1 MRQDFTQQH
10 VRIAISTVLGKD
22 KLLLESFSGT
32 ETLSRPFAFS
42 LSMKSAEVALDPDA
56 IIGTLATAQVTHSD
70 GMTRY
75 FHGLISGFTQVG
87 IDADFAWYSAEM
99 VPSLWLLSLSRDRRI
114 YQNQSTVQIVESV
127 LQSFGIQFENRLK
140 ATYSTREY
148 CVQYDETPLDFVM
161 RLMAQ
166 EGIFYFFKFANG
178 SHTMVLGDDA
188 SAHTDCHSA
197 ALVFRGRADTR
208 GWPDSVLRFEA
219 GGRLVTR
226 DYHGRD
232 YDYLKPSTSLA
243 AQASGQAGRGKAY
256 QYPHLHN
263 TVAAGNQQHNVLVQA
278 SQAES
283 SNAAGESL
291 CNALYAGGACKLE
304 QHPNARLNTRYVLRS
319 VSHRADISG
328 YTNHFEAFPA
338 TLLFRP
344 PRSVPQPV
352 VAGSHS
358 AFVVGPDGEEIWTDL
373 HGRVKVKFHWDQSD
387 TKDDKASCWVRVSQ
401 AWAGNGW
408 GALFIPRIGQEV
420 IVSYLDGNPDRP
432 LITGSVYNGEQATP
446 VNLPNKQ
453 MQSVIR
459 SRPTKSGNGRSKS
472 SEIDAGRIH
481 GNELRFD
488 DKMGDEELYLH
499 AEHDMKVD
507 IENDLETTLYKGDEE
522 HLIKKG
528 DRSIEV
534 TRGNETH
541 TVGGKR
547 DLTVHGDETHSNSE
561 NFTQTVKKNF
571 TLEVDGDQ
579 SETIK
584 GSTTLKITGDL
595 VIDVGGS
602 ITFKSGS
609 NTDLTAGTAIN
620 AKAGTELSSQAGTS
634 YAIKAGT
641 ELKLDALT
649 LAAKASASGQVDGGG
664 MLTIKGGM
672 VKIN

>member
-1 MRQDFTQQH
+1 MRQDFTQKH
-10 VRIAISTVLGKD
+10 VRIAISTVFGKD
-22 KLLLESFSGT
+22 KLLLDSFAGT
-32 ETLSRPFAFS
+32 EALSKPFTFTLSMRS
-42 LSMKSAEVALDPDA
+42 SEVALDPDT
-56 IIGTLATAQVTHSD
+56 IVGTLATVKVIHGD

-75 FHGLISGFTQVG
+75 FHGVISGFTQAG
-87 IDADFAWYSAEM
+87 IDAEFAWYSAEL

-127 LQSFGIQFENRLK
+127 LQSFGIKFENRLK
-140 ATYSTREY
+140 TSYTVREY
-148 CVQYDETPLDFVM
+148 CVQYDETPLDFIM

-166 EGIFYFFKFANG
+166 EGIFYFFQFADG
-178 SHTMVLGDDA
+178 SHTMVLGDDP
-188 SAHTDCHSA
+188 SAHHDCTSA
-197 ALVFRGRADTR
+197 PLIFRGRADTR
-208 GWPDSVLRFEA
+208 GWADSMLRFEA

-226 DYHGRD
+226 DYNGRD

-243 AQASGQAGRGKAY
+243 AQATGKAGRGKFY

-263 TVAAGNQQHNVLVQA
+263 TVAAGNQQHTVQVQA
-278 SQAES
+278 SQAEA
-283 SNAAGESL
+283 SNASGESL
-291 CNALYAGGACKLE
+291 CNALYAGGTFKLD
-304 QHPNARLNTRYVLRS
+304 QHPNKRLNTRYVLRS
-319 VSHRADISG
+319 VTHRADVSA
-328 YTNHFEAFPA
+328 YTNHFEAFPG
-338 TLLFRP
+338 TLAFRP
-344 PRSVPQPV
+344 PCSVPQPV

-358 AFVVGPDGEEIWTDL
+358 AFVVGPTGEEIWTDL
-373 HGRVKVKFHWDQSD
+373 HGRVKVKFHWDQSA
-387 TKDDKASCWVRVSQ
+387 TQDDKASCWVRVSQ

-420 IVSYLDGNPDRP
+420 IISYLDGNPDRP

-446 VNLPNKQ
+446 VSLPSKQ

-459 SRPTKSGNGRSKS
+459 SRPTKGSNGRSKS
-472 SEIDAGRIH
+472 TEIADGRIH

-488 DKMGDEELYLH
+488 DKIGDEELYLH
-499 AEHDMKVD
+499 AEHDMKID
-507 IENDLETTLYKGDEE
+507 IEHDLDTTLYTGSEQ

-534 TRGNETH
+534 TTGSETH

-547 DLTVHGDETHSNSE
+547 DLTVHGDETHTDSM
-561 NFTQTVKKNF
+561 NFTHTVKKNY
-571 TLEVDGDQ
+571 TLEVDGNQ

-584 GSTTLKITGDL
+584 GNTTLKITGNL

-609 NTDLTAGTAIN
+609 NTDITAGTAIN
-620 AKAGTELSSQAGTS
+620 VKAGTELSSQAGTGYS
-634 YAIKAGT
+634 IKAGT

-649 LAAKASASGQVDGGG
+649 LAAKASASGQIDGGG
-664 MLTIKGGM
+664 MLTVKGGM